1 VAARVTAG
9 RRAAGAAGAGVVL
22 AVILAGCGAGAPLDR
37 PATFPP
43 TTFGA
48 GEATGAD
55 VAATRAELVSA
66 LGALSLQLDD
76 PQVPH
81 RPPESSTFAAAPR
94 AVFQV
99 VLPDDPAHGFVS
111 VYEFADEAR
120 AAAAGKDQ
128 AAYIASGPGRVQFVP
143 DTRFVIRQVGRTVVF
158 FTWSPLNSPDP
169 RTADIQKALE
179 TVGTGIPVP
188 S

>member
-1 VAARVTAG
+1 MTARRPTV
-9 RRAAGAAGAGVVL
+9 GAAVSIVF
-22 AVILAGCGAGAPLDR
+22 AVILAGCGAGGPAGP

-48 GEATGAD
+48 GDATGAE
-55 VAATRAELVSA
+55 VAATRAELARA
-66 LGALSLQLDD
+66 LGTLSLQLDD

-81 RPPESSTFAAAPR
+81 RPAESPSFAAAPR

-111 VYEFADEAR
+111 VYEFADEAT

-143 DTRFVIRQVGRTVVF
+143 DTRFVLRQVGRTVVF
-158 FTWSPLNSPDP
+158 YAWSPLNSPDP

-179 TVGTGIPVP
+179 TVGTRIPIP

>member
-1 VAARVTAG
+1 MAARVTHRWQGAVLSVAFVTIV
-9 RRAAGAAGAGVVL
+9 AACGTGATLPPAPSEPGV
-22 AVILAGCGAGAPLDR
+22 
-37 PATFPP
+37 
-43 TTFGA
+43 
-48 GEATGAD
+48 ATGAD
-55 VAATRAELVSA
+55 VAATRAALASA
-66 LGALSLQLDD
+66 LGAVNLQLSD

-81 RPPESSTFAAAPR
+81 RPAEGPLLAAARR
-94 AVFQV
+94 AVFQT

-111 VYEFADEAR
+111 VYLLADER
-120 AAAAGKDQ
+120 AATAAARDQ

-143 DTRFVIRQVGRTVVF
+143 DTRFVIRQVGPTVVF
-158 FTWSPLNSPDP
+158 FAWSPMNSPDP

>member
-1 VAARVTAG
+1 VTAG
-9 RRAAGAAGAGVVL
+9 RRAAGAARAALGIVL
-22 AVILAGCGAGAPLDR
+22 ALSLGGCSPGAAVDP

-43 TTFGA
+43 TTIGP

-55 VAATRAELVSA
+55 VAATRAELA
-66 LGALSLQLDD
+66 RAFGALSLQLDD

-81 RPPESSTFAAAPR
+81 RPGEGPAFAAAPR

-120 AAAAGKDQ
+120 AAAAGRDQ
-128 AAYIASGPGRVQFVP
+128 AAYVASGPGRVQFPP
-143 DTRFVIRQVGRTVVF
+143 DTRFVLRQVGRTVVF
-158 FTWSPLNSPDP
+158 FAWSPLNSPDP

-179 TVGTGIPVP
+179 TVGTAIPVP
-188 S
+188 R

>member
-1 VAARVTAG
+1 VTPG
-9 RRAAGAAGAGVVL
+9 RRAARAALSILL
-22 AVILAGCGAGAPLDR
+22 AVILGGCGTGPAVDR

-43 TTFGA
+43 TTFGP
-48 GEATGAD
+48 GEAAGAD
-55 VAATRAELVSA
+55 VAATRAELARA

-81 RPPESSTFAAAPR
+81 RPGESRTFAAAPR

-111 VYEFADEAR
+111 VYEFADEAA

-128 AAYIASGPGRVQFVP
+128 AAYIASGPGRVQWVP

-158 FTWSPLNSPDP
+158 FAWSPLNSPDP

-179 TVGTGIPVP
+179 TVGTGIPIP

>member
-1 VAARVTAG
+1 MTTGRPSAG
-9 RRAAGAAGAGVVL
+9 LSIVL
-22 AVILAGCGAGAPLDR
+22 ALILAGCGAGASVDR

-43 TTFGA
+43 TTFGP
-48 GEATGAD
+48 GEAGAD
-55 VAATRAELVSA
+55 VAATRAELARA
-66 LGALSLQLDD
+66 LGTLSLQLDD

-81 RPPESSTFAAAPR
+81 RPAESPTFAAAPR

-99 VLPDDPAHGFVS
+99 VLPDDPGHGFVS
-111 VYEFADEAR
+111 VYEFADEAT
-120 AAAAGKDQ
+120 AAAAGQEQ

-143 DTRFVIRQVGRTVVF
+143 DSRFVIRQVGRTVVF
-158 FTWSPLNSPDP
+158 FAWSPLNSPDP

-179 TVGTGIPVP
+179 TVGAGIPIP

>member
-1 VAARVTAG
+1 VAARVTAR
-9 RRAAGAAGAGVVL
+9 RRAAAASVVAAVL
-22 AVILAGCGAGAPLDR
+22 AVLAGCGGGASVDR

-43 TTFGA
+43 TTFGP

-55 VAATRAELVSA
+55 VAATRAELA
-66 LGALSLQLDD
+66 RAFGALSLQLAD

-81 RPPESSTFAAAPR
+81 RPGESTLFAAARR

-111 VYEFADEAR
+111 VYEFADEA
-120 AAAAGKDQ
+120 AATAAGRDQ
-128 AAYIASGPGRVQFVP
+128 AAYVASGPGRVQFPP
-143 DTRFVIRQVGRTVVF
+143 DSRIVIRQVGRTVVF
-158 FTWSPLNSPDP
+158 FAWSPLNSPDP
-169 RTADIQKALE
+169 RTAEIQTALE

-188 S
+188 N

>member
-9 RRAAGAAGAGVVL
+9 RRAGGPALSMAF
-22 AVILAGCGAGAPLDR
+22 AVILAGCGVGAPVDR

-43 TTFGA
+43 TTFGPS
-48 GEATGAD
+48 EAGAD
-55 VAATRAELVSA
+55 VAATRAELA
-66 LGALSLQLDD
+66 RAFGALSLQLDD

-81 RPPESSTFAAAPR
+81 RPPESPTFAAAPR

-99 VLPDDPAHGFVS
+99 VLPDDPGHGFVS
-111 VYEFADEAR
+111 VYEFADEV
-120 AAAAGKDQ
+120 AAATAGRDQ

-158 FTWSPLNSPDP
+158 FAWSPLNSPDP

>member
-1 VAARVTAG
+1 MAARVRSRYRWAGWALALGIVAAGCGIGAPSVTPPTATGSDVVAAR
-9 RRAAGAAGAGVVL
+9 
-22 AVILAGCGAGAPLDR
+22 
-37 PATFPP
+37 
-43 TTFGA
+43 
-48 GEATGAD
+48 
-55 VAATRAELVSA
+55 AELEDA

-81 RPPESSTFAAAPR
+81 RPGESPTFAAAPR

-99 VLPDDPAHGFVS
+99 VLPDDPGHGFVS

-120 AAAAGKDQ
+120 AEAAGKDQ
-128 AAYIASGPGRVQFVP
+128 AAYIASGPGRVQWVP

-158 FTWSPLNSPDP
+158 FAWSPLNSPDP

-179 TVGTGIPVP
+179 SVGTGIPVP